1 MNQLSP
7 YICLINF
14 HLKIVVF
21 YYFAGETGL
30 ARENRF
36 NAVKPICVAL
46 VDMQSFY
53 GYSGIDHF
61 CKQVAFNL
69 SQTCSPIFV

>member
-1 MNQLSP
+1 MNQFSP

-46 VDMQSFY
+46 VDMQSF
-53 GYSGIDHF
+53 
-61 CKQVAFNL
+61 
-69 SQTCSPIFV
+69 